1 MIETIWERTNCV
13 SAELDDT
20 LVLLDLESLAYHS
33 LNKTAAA
40 TWEIL
45 AEPQTEDSI
54 VQALCRRFDVTPERC
69 RVSLLGL
76 LDTLANKGL
85 VKKAGVPGDSSA

>member
-1 MIETIWERTNCV
+1 LIETIWERKNCV

-54 VQALCRRFDVTPERC
+54 VEALCRRFDVTPERC
-69 RVSLLGL
+69 RVSLLSL
-76 LDTLANKGL
+76 LHTLANKGL
-85 VKKAGVPGDSSA
+85 IQRAGVPSDPSA